1 METWQIICSGQA
13 RLVEEADYV
22 DLDEMAREG
31 VPDDVHQP
39 STETTVFDD
48 ITKVKS
54 KFLKW
59 SLFKTCLG

>member
-1 METWQIICSGQA
+1 MEIWQIICSGQA
-13 RLVEEADYV
+13 RLIEEADYV

-39 STETTVFDD
+39 STETTVFDY

-54 KFLKW
+54 KLSKMIAF
-59 SLFKTCLG
+59 